1 MSIKKQKMGLRGLN
15 RFLRTNC
22 QNNIRQISLWEL
34 KDKTVVVDAS
44 IYMYRFQSDGGL
56 IEGMYQMV
64 GLLLHNEITPIFVF
78 DGRPPP
84 EKRDLLEKRKQDKIV
99 AEKKFK
105 EIKRRIAS
113 NSHDDDEIAELE
125 AEADQLRRQ
134 FVRITASNIF
144 DVKNLLR
151 IMGISYYESDGESDG
166 ICAKLVRK
174 RLAFA
179 CLSEDMDMFIYGC
192 PRVLRYLSL
201 LKSSVVIYDL
211 KGIINCLRLP
221 FNDFQSICV
230 LAGTDYN
237 LLSEDSL
244 NLNRA
249 LKLYSRY
256 SKNRNNES
264 YIEWVSKNNYIKDT
278 DSFMKVLCMFDTTR
292 VVIDKGCMTS
302 SIYDKKEL
310 CELLSEYGFVFPNV

>member
-1 MSIKKQKMGLRGLN
+1 MGLRGLN
-15 RFLRTNC
+15 KFLRVNC

-34 KDKTVVVDAS
+34 KGKTVVVDAS
-44 IYMYRFQSDGGL
+44 IYMYRFQGDGGL
-56 IEGMYQMV
+56 IEGMYQMIS
-64 GLLLHNEITPIFVF
+64 LLLHNEITPIFVF

-84 EKRDLLEKRKQDKIV
+84 EKRELLEKRKQDKIV

-105 EIKRRIAS
+105 EIKRKIAS
-113 NSHDDDEIAELE
+113 NTHDDDEVADLE

-134 FVRITASNIF
+134 FVRITASNIS

-151 IMGISYYESDGESDG
+151 IMGISYYESNGESDG

-174 RLAFA
+174 KHAFA

-201 LKSSVVIYDL
+201 LKSSVVMYDL
-211 KGIINCLRLP
+211 KGIINTLRLN
-221 FNDFQSICV
+221 FEDFQSICV

-244 NLNRA
+244 DLNRA
-249 LKLYSRY
+249 LKLYARY
-256 SKNRNNES
+256 SKNRNDEN
-264 YIEWVSKNNYIKDT
+264 YIDWVSKNHYIKDT
-278 DSFMKVLCMFDTTR
+278 ESFMKILCMFDTSK
-292 VVIDKGCMTS
+292 VVIDRECMMS
-302 SIYDKKEL
+302 SAYDKEGL
-310 CELLSEYGFVFPNV
+310 RQLLSEYGFVFP